1 MMFFPIF
8 GPQFA
13 TAKKT
18 KAMDIKALYQRF
30 RAWQIEPYQFERK
43 SKKTHQCFNCG
54 TTYDG
59 DYCPVCGQNYE
70 KGPIGWSSDEKS
82 HKPLF
87 GLFEPGSI
95 GAFIVQILC
104 RPGYMIS
111 DFLNGRKRVTG
122 SPISMLY
129 YIAAATLVVLSL
141 TGKSGSELIESMD
154 GELGLYGTCLAWMS
168 EHLDWAVLFQALLLV
183 FPVWVLFRFAPKHS
197 HHKLKEGF
205 FIQAFMT
212 AVVLVCIM
220 LRALISNWL
229 ILLVPI
235 CNFIAYR
242 QLFGYGFWGTL
253 WRTLLSIGIVFYVF
267 GVISMTCL
275 CLIGRYPST
284 HSSGA
289 IVAMGLALLAAGVA
303 VVWLGW
309 WISKK
314 TERKN

>member
-1 MMFFPIF
+1 
-8 GPQFA
+8 
-13 TAKKT
+13 
-18 KAMDIKALYQRF
+18 MDIKALYQRF
-30 RAWQIEPYQFERK
+30 RAWQIEPYQFKCE

-54 TTYDG
+54 NTFEG
-59 DYCPVCGQNYE
+59 NYCPVCGQSYD
-70 KGPIGWSSDEKS
+70 KGPVDWTPEEES
-82 HKPLF
+82 HKPLW
-87 GLFEPGSI
+87 GLLEPGTLIS
-95 GAFIVQILC
+95 FILQILS

-111 DFLNGRKRVTG
+111 DFLKGRKQVTG
-122 SPISMLY
+122 SPVSVLY
-129 YIAAATLVVLSL
+129 YIAATVLVVLSF
-141 TGKSGSELIESMD
+141 TGKGGGEWIESMD
-154 GELGLYGTCLAWMS
+154 GELGLYGTCLAWMM

-205 FIQAFMT
+205 FIQAFM
-212 AVVLVCIM
+212 AAIVLVCIM
-220 LRALISNWL
+220 LRALISDWL

-267 GVISMTCL
+267 AVISMTWL
-275 CLIGRYPST
+275 CLIGKYPST

-289 IVAMGLALLAAGVA
+289 IVAIGIAWLAAGVG
-303 VVWLGW
+303 VMWLGW

-314 TERKN
+314 TEPKN